1 MYTYF
6 RVDDNAHTHIS
17 YIFLHYAPLF
27 SCKQKY
33 SSSSLA
39 AAAATTRP
47 TQVAPRNAK
56 TYARRRR
63 SSIEA
68 LDASVGGSDGKSY
81 AEMRRS
87 SIEKLEQ
94 SMVNKPG
101 VNRVLSLRERIAL
114 LGTQ

>member
-1 MYTYF
+1 MKM
-6 RVDDNAHTHIS
+6 HTLISHIS
-17 YIFLHYAPLF
+17 SYTMHLYLV
-27 SCKQKY
+27 SCKHKY

-47 TQVAPRNAK
+47 TLVAPRNAK

-68 LDASVGGSDGKSY
+68 LEASVGYDGKSY
-81 AEMRRS
+81 AERRRS

>member
-1 MYTYF
+1 MHLYL
-6 RVDDNAHTHIS
+6 V
-17 YIFLHYAPLF
+17 
-27 SCKQKY
+27 SCKQHKY

-39 AAAATTRP
+39 AAAATPRP
-47 TQVAPRNAK
+47 TLVAPRNAK
-56 TYARRRR
+56 TYA
-63 SSIEA
+63 
-68 LDASVGGSDGKSY
+68 VGYDGKSY
-81 AEMRRS
+81 AERRRS

>member
-1 MYTYF
+1 MQTL
-6 RVDDNAHTHIS
+6 IS
-17 YIFLHYAPLF
+17 HIFLHYAPLV

-39 AAAATTRP
+39 ARP
-47 TQVAPRNAK
+47 TQVAPHNAK
-56 TYARRRR
+56 SYARRRR

-68 LDASVGGSDGKSY
+68 LEAQVGPDGKSY
-81 AEMRRS
+81 AERRRS
-87 SIEKLEQ
+87 SIERLEQ

>member
-33 SSSSLA
+33 SPSSLA

-47 TQVAPRNAK
+47 TQVAPRNSK

-68 LDASVGGSDGKSY
+68 LEASVGSDGKSY
-81 AEMRRS
+81 AERRRS
-87 SIEKLEQ
+87 SIERLEQ